1 MGITGLG
8 MYSNANYYYKPV
20 TKSRSSSF
28 SNLSD
33 DFLNEEISKDDP
45 MYDFKEAAKK
55 Q

>member
-1 MGITGLG
+1 MGIIGLG

-33 DFLNEEISKDDP
+33 NLLNEEISKDNP